1 MGCCGSEPKK
11 QENTN
16 NNTNM
21 PENTNKNTEKDGLGD
36 TKNLLL
42 WGVVIILI
50 AGFLIWLT

>member
-11 QENTN
+11 QENN
-16 NNTNM
+16 NNDNKQADA
-21 PENTNKNTEKDGLGD
+21 KNTEKDGLSD